1 MALTPSTEVLGV
13 KVGSLSRGET
23 VFGVSSRAYGVLA
36 RVQVSCDLCEAL
48 WHEAFVDKATDL
60 SRIVGH
66 VLLAHLMGRATD
78 PVHRVLAVVT
88 VDFAVDVLGRR
99 QLALLLSVAPLL
111 QTFMA
116 RHVATGQADFSVNA
130 AGSFA
135 EHDALSGH
143 EACVAWQ
150 VLSLV
155 RSGRSVGCSRHLL
168 EIFKITASVLLL
180 NLIPITK
187 FQKF

>member
-1 MALTPSTEVLGV
+1 M
-13 KVGSLSRGET
+13 
-23 VFGVSSRAYGVLA
+23 LA

-66 VLLAHLMGRATD
+66 VLLAHLMGRTTN

-88 VDFAVDVLGRR
+88 IDFAVDVLGRW
-99 QLALLLSVAPLL
+99 QVALLLSVALQL

-130 AGSFA
+130 AGRFA
-135 EHDALSGH
+135 EHDALGGH

-155 RSGRSVGCSRHLL
+155 GSGRCVGCSRHLL
-168 EIFKITASVLLL
+168 
-180 NLIPITK
+180 
-187 FQKF
+187 